1 MVEFSVPEVSFSK
14 LGTMNLRYVVSR
26 STYSKPYD
34 SNVTQIRLDFFLFLR
49 KDITCLAELPTTM
62 KKGGSFLMLLS
73 LFFLGAKFKKYVG
86 YSAHV
91 TNVRFMCDKHHV
103 ISVGGADNSSG
114 NSYLLERRGLQRMGV
129 AKWVG
134 TQTLRRVILIYR
146 MLEHWTL
153 MWRRNRKGLMKGDF
167 KEMIFLKS
175 ISIHLAP

>member
-1 MVEFSVPEVSFSK
+1 MYDFVHCYTVCD
-14 LGTMNLRYVVSR
+14 LRYVVSR

-62 KKGGSFLMLLS
+62 KKRGSFLMLLS

-103 ISVGGADNSSG
+103 ISVGGADNAIFQWKFISAGEEGPAEDGSG
-114 NSYLLERRGLQRMGV
+114 QVGGDSDSEESNSDLSDVGALDSDVEKEQERTYER
-129 AKWVG
+129 
-134 TQTLRRVILIYR
+134 
-146 MLEHWTL
+146 
-153 MWRRNRKGLMKGDF
+153 
-167 KEMIFLKS
+167 
-175 ISIHLAP
+175 